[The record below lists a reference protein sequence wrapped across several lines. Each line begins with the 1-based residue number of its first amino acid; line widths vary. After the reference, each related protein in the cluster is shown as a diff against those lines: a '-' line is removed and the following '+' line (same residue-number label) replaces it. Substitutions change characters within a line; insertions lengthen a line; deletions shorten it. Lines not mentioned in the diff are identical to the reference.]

1 MANYN
6 VDIAV
11 ALKGAKKLTA
21 FSKDV
26 RTTQLQVEGLNKSLK
41 NAAKDQNL
49 LVRSFE
55 NLNTVLSSAKANF
68 NAVASG
74 TSKQITAAKQLISA
88 EKQLNKELLLR
99 NRLLSG
105 GQSAQSKRLPIDPV
119 LKSIQRNS
127 RKRTPIQQTKSEKTA
142 SSFLGFSQS
151 ADKILAEKI
160 VSTKRQELELQ
171 EALLALEIK
180 SAAKQNEKLQLIGE
194 VNRQTAQAVNN
205 ARLRGQFSPLT
216 SDVRGNIYDVKSRI
230 EGNTLASRRAK
241 FRNVFGGV
249 SGRDFG
255 QIGGRIGPVEPIR
268 SEGGFLAFSKAAD
281 KIAAGVKAN
290 VKQTTKTA
298 SILSQQATRAAF
310 EGMPFGVKDGQI
322 GPAAPPTFFNR
333 MGFGKNAQQ
342 GPFAMQGGAMGRL
355 KGGVGSAMIGGGF
368 PFLFGAGGLSAV
380 MGAGA
385 GAIGGALAPGGGF
398 ALSIAATAAAAQIED
413 AIKFRK
419 ELKLVNAQLQAVG
432 NSSIF
437 SRQEIKNF
445 AKELNITKEEATQL
459 VDSLVPRFTKKEADA
474 LINVFGKEGIGRF
487 DEIAGATDAPKLINE
502 IVKARDIIGQRKADE
517 LLADLKTKSNLE
529 VQLKLTKEIGEVNRK
544 NLLNTLKF
552 NTKIDGKA
560 FKKIIEEGDN
570 LQNFI
575 KQLDPNS
582 ELGKLF
588 QKADPDRLANAN
600 LYSQL
605 ARAFGPGGAKFMKEI
620 EPLFRKEFFDFIKP
634 LDDSIA
640 KTQQL
645 TEFTKEYL
653 LQLQEFEEFRAPV
666 DEIEKLSRATRVV
679 LDVSKELKTS
689 FAESFK
695 GIVKGTMTVTDAF
708 RNMLNRIGD
717 YFLDLAAQVLA
728 AGIQKSFLGLFQNM
742 FNVQM
747 PSISGMADGG
757 RVTGG
762 RPYIVGER
770 GPELFSPGVSGN
782 ITPNE
787 SLGGSTNIV
796 VNVDASGS
804 SVEGDEEQGR
814 ELGRMISVA
823 IQSELIKQ
831 KRPGGMLA

>member
-1 MANYN
+1 MAAGYDVNLN
-6 VDIAV
+6 IALKNSNKLMQLRKELKAVGEAQVRFNKAASEGNGIAV
-11 ALKGAKKLTA
+11 ATFNK
-21 FSKDV
+21 
-26 RTTQLQVEGLNKSLK
+26 LNKQLLRAKGLLDKAAYGTDSFKRAARALVNVEREHNHQLK
-41 NAAKDQNL
+41 
-49 LVRSFE
+49 
-55 NLNTVLSSAKANF
+55 
-68 NAVASG
+68 
-74 TSKQITAAKQLISA
+74 
-88 EKQLNKELLLR
+88 EKEKLLNKLR
-99 NRLLSG
+99 MES
-105 GQSAQSKRLPIDPV
+105 DPMFQ
-119 LKSIQRNS
+119 LKQQR
-127 RKRTPIQQTKSEKTA
+127 KQQIREN
-142 SSFLGFSQS
+142 
-151 ADKILAEKI
+151 I
-160 VSTKRQELELQ
+160 RQ
-171 EALLALEIK
+171 
-180 SAAKQNEKLQLIGE
+180 
-194 VNRQTAQAVNN
+194 
-205 ARLRGQFSPLT
+205 LR
-216 SDVRGNIYDVKSRI
+216 
-230 EGNTLASRRAK
+230 ASR
-241 FRNVFGGV
+241 FTNVNPNRPAVVG
-249 SGRDFG
+249 DYG
-255 QIGGRIGPVEPIR
+255 QTGGRIGPAQPLNN
-268 SEGGFLAFSKAAD
+268 SQGGFLAFNE
-281 KIAAGVKAN
+281 IAKKLDGTNLKN
-290 VKQTTKTA
+290 LKQNTKTA

-310 EGMPFGVKDGQI
+310 EGLPFGVRGGQI
-322 GPAAPPTFFNR
+322 GPGAAPPSSTFFNK
-333 MGFGKNAQQ
+333 MGFGKNAQG
-342 GPFAMQGGAMGRL
+342 GPFAMPGGAMGRL
-355 KGGVGSAMIGGGF
+355 KGGAGSAMIGGGF
-368 PFLFGAGGLSAV
+368 PFLFGAGGLSAI

-419 ELKLVNAQLQAVG
+419 ELKIVNAQLQAVG

-459 VDSLVPRFTKKEADA
+459 IDSFVPRFNTEETKA
-474 LINVFGKEGIGRF
+474 LVNVFGKDGVGKF
-487 DEIAGATDAPKLINE
+487 DEIAGASDAPKLINE
-502 IVKARDIIGQRKADE
+502 IVKARDIIGQKKSDE
-517 LLADLKTKSNLE
+517 LLADLKTKTNLQ
-529 VQLKLTKEIGEVNRK
+529 VQLKLTKEIGEANRRR
-544 NLLNTLKF
+544 LLDTLKF

-588 QKADPDRLANAN
+588 QKADPDKLADAN

-605 ARAFGPGGAKFMKEI
+605 ARAFGSGGVKFMKEI

-645 TEFTKEYL
+645 TEFTKEYI
-653 LQLQEFEEFRAPV
+653 LQLQEFEEFKAPV

-717 YFLDLAAQVLA
+717 YFLDLAAQVMA

-747 PSISGMADGG
+747 PSPMAEGG

-762 RPYIVGER
+762 KPYIVGER

-782 ITPNE
+782 ITPNHE
-787 SLGGSTNIV
+787 LGGSTNIV

-804 SVEGDEEQGR
+804 NVEGDEDRGK
-814 ELGRMISVA
+814 ELGRLISVA
-823 IQSELIKQ
+823 VQSEIIQ
-831 KRPGGMLA
+831 QQRPGGLLA

>member
-6 VDIAV
+6 VDISV
-11 ALKGAKKLTA
+11 AIKNTNKLTA
-21 FSKDV
+21 FNKQLDKTAETARRARQGLSEIGQTVKSNLASLSNLSAALSKA
-26 RTTQLQVEGLNKSLK
+26 QKEFN
-41 NAAKDQNL
+41 
-49 LVRSFE
+49 
-55 NLNTVLSSAKANF
+55 NTVLGTKASVL
-68 NAVASG
+68 AARDLA
-74 TSKQITAAKQLISA
+74 TA
-88 EKQLNKELLLR
+88 ERMVNKELKERTALMNKFR
-99 NRLLSG
+99 FQG
-105 GQSAQSKRLPIDPV
+105 GGSAFKSFSQRADQITSPNV
-119 LKSIQRNS
+119 LTNAQQKSIDRQN
-127 RKRTPIQQTKSEKTA
+127 RKRGITPTPFGAQPMVNQPFEAVSLTSPQAIRDRIINRRATNFARTGTA
-142 SSFLGFSQS
+142 SSFP
-151 ADKILAEKI
+151 
-160 VSTKRQELELQ
+160 
-171 EALLALEIK
+171 K
-180 SAAKQNEKLQLIGE
+180 SE
-194 VNRQTAQAVNN
+194 
-205 ARLRGQFSPLT
+205 
-216 SDVRGNIYDVKSRI
+216 
-230 EGNTLASRRAK
+230 
-241 FRNVFGGV
+241 
-249 SGRDFG
+249 
-255 QIGGRIGPVEPIR
+255 
-268 SEGGFLAFSKAAD
+268 GFLAFSKSAD

-310 EGMPFGVKDGQI
+310 EGMPFGVKGGQI
-322 GPAAPPTFFNR
+322 GAAPPPTIFNK
-333 MGFGKNAQQ
+333 MGFGKNANA
-342 GPFAMQGGAMGRL
+342 GGMFAMPGGAVGRL
-355 KGGVGSAMIGGGF
+355 KGGAGSAMIGGGF
-368 PFLFGAGGLSAV
+368 PFLFGAGGLSAA
-380 MGAGA
+380 MGGIAG
-385 GAIGGALAPGGGF
+385 GIGGALAPGGGF
-398 ALSIAATAAAAQIED
+398 ALSIAATAVAAQIED

-419 ELKLVNAQLQAVG
+419 ELKLVNSQLQAVG

-437 SRQEIKNF
+437 SRKEIKNL

-459 VDSLVPRFTKKEADA
+459 IDSFVPRFNTEETKA
-474 LINVFGKEGIGRF
+474 LVNVFGKDGIGKF

-502 IVKARDIIGQRKADE
+502 IVNARTIIGQKKSDE

-529 VQLKLTKEIGEVNRK
+529 VQLKLTKEIGEANRR
-544 NLLNTLKF
+544 NLLNTLEF

-560 FKKIIEEGDN
+560 FKDIINEGDN

-588 QKADPDRLANAN
+588 ARADPGKLADAN

-605 ARAFGPGGAKFMKEI
+605 VRALGGVKFMKEI

-640 KTQQL
+640 KTQEL

-653 LQLQEFEEFRAPV
+653 LSLQEFEEFRAPV
-666 DEIEKLSRATRVV
+666 DEIERLSRATRVV

-717 YFLDLAAQVLA
+717 YFLDLAAQVFA

-742 FNVQM
+742 FNIQM
-747 PSISGMADGG
+747 PAINGAMADGG
-757 RVTGG
+757 RVRGG
-762 RPYIVGER
+762 GTYLVGER
-770 GPELFSPGVSGN
+770 GAELFTPGVSGT

-831 KRPGGMLA
+831 KRPGGLLT

>member
-6 VDIAV
+6 VDIAI
-11 ALKGAKKLTA
+11 ALKNSKKLMELRKELKLATENQIRFNKA
-21 FSKDV
+21 AKEANGIAVVTFNK
-26 RTTQLQVEGLNKSLK
+26 LNK
-41 NAAKDQNL
+41 
-49 LVRSFE
+49 
-55 NLNTVLSSAKANF
+55 VLSRARSNLDKAAVGTASFRRSAKALVNVEKEH
-68 NAVASG
+68 N
-74 TSKQITAAKQLISA
+74 KQLI
-88 EKQLNKELLLR
+88 EKEKLLNKLR
-99 NRLLSG
+99 I
-105 GQSAQSKRLPIDPV
+105 QADPNFIV
-119 LKSIQRNS
+119 REQR
-127 RKRTPIQQTKSEKTA
+127 
-142 SSFLGFSQS
+142 
-151 ADKILAEKI
+151 
-160 VSTKRQELELQ
+160 
-171 EALLALEIK
+171 
-180 SAAKQNEKLQLIGE
+180 KLQIQENIRQLRTRKFGNVNPSRPADITFGQVGGKIGPAQLID
-194 VNRQTAQAVNN
+194 NRQ
-205 ARLRGQFSPLT
+205 
-216 SDVRGNIYDVKSRI
+216 
-230 EGNTLASRRAK
+230 
-241 FRNVFGGV
+241 
-249 SGRDFG
+249 
-255 QIGGRIGPVEPIR
+255 
-268 SEGGFLAFSKAAD
+268 GGFLAFSKVAD
-281 KIAAGVKAN
+281 KIADGVKAN

-298 SILSQQATRAAF
+298 QVLTQQATRSNF
-310 EGMPFGVKDGQI
+310 EAISNQFGVPGGRI
-322 GPAAPPTFFNR
+322 GPQQAPFFNR
-333 MGFGKNAQQ
+333 MGFGRNAKST
-342 GPFAMQGGAMGRL
+342 GPFAMPGGAAGRL
-355 KGGVGSAMIGGGF
+355 KGGVGSALIGGGF
-368 PFLFGAGGLSAV
+368 PFLFGAGGLSAI
-380 MGAGA
+380 MGGAA

-398 ALSIAATAAAAQIED
+398 ALSIAATAIAAQIED
-413 AIKFRK
+413 AMKFRK

-459 VDSLVPRFTKKEADA
+459 VDSLVPRFTKQEADA
-474 LINVFGKEGIGRF
+474 LIDVFGKDGVGRF

-529 VQLKLTKEIGEVNRK
+529 VQLKLTKQIAEVNRK
-544 NLLNTLKF
+544 NLLNTLEF

-560 FKKIIEEGDN
+560 FKDIVDEGNN

-588 QKADPDRLANAN
+588 QKADPDKLANAN

-605 ARAFGPGGAKFMKEI
+605 ARAFGPGGVKFMKEI

-640 KTQQL
+640 KTLQL

-653 LQLQEFEEFRAPV
+653 LQLQEFEEFKAPV
-666 DEIEKLSRATRVV
+666 DELERLSRATRVV
-679 LDVSKELKTS
+679 LDLSKEIKTS

-747 PSISGMADGG
+747 PAIDGAMANGG
-757 RVTGG
+757 RVQGG
-762 RPYIVGER
+762 GNYLVGER
-770 GPELFSPGVSGN
+770 GPELFSPGVSGS

-787 SLGGSTNIV
+787 ALGGSTNIV

-823 IQSELIKQ
+823 IQSELIRQ
-831 KRPGGMLA
+831 KRPGGLLT

>member
-1 MANYN
+1 MAAGYDVNLN
-6 VDIAV
+6 IALKNSNKLMQLRKELKAVGEAQVRFNKAASEGNGIAV
-11 ALKGAKKLTA
+11 ATFNK
-21 FSKDV
+21 
-26 RTTQLQVEGLNKSLK
+26 LNKQLLRAKGLLDKAAYGTDSFKRAARALVNVEKEHNHQLK
-41 NAAKDQNL
+41 
-49 LVRSFE
+49 
-55 NLNTVLSSAKANF
+55 
-68 NAVASG
+68 
-74 TSKQITAAKQLISA
+74 
-88 EKQLNKELLLR
+88 EKEKLLNKLR
-99 NRLLSG
+99 MES
-105 GQSAQSKRLPIDPV
+105 DPLFQ
-119 LKSIQRNS
+119 LKQQR
-127 RKRTPIQQTKSEKTA
+127 KQQIREN
-142 SSFLGFSQS
+142 
-151 ADKILAEKI
+151 I
-160 VSTKRQELELQ
+160 RQ
-171 EALLALEIK
+171 
-180 SAAKQNEKLQLIGE
+180 
-194 VNRQTAQAVNN
+194 
-205 ARLRGQFSPLT
+205 LR
-216 SDVRGNIYDVKSRI
+216 
-230 EGNTLASRRAK
+230 ASR
-241 FRNVFGGV
+241 FTNVNPNRPAVVG
-249 SGRDFG
+249 DYG
-255 QIGGRIGPVEPIR
+255 QTGGRIGPAQPLNN
-268 SEGGFLAFSKAAD
+268 SQGGFLAFNE
-281 KIAAGVKAN
+281 IAKKLDGTNLKN
-290 VKQTTKTA
+290 LKQNTKTA

-310 EGMPFGVKDGQI
+310 EGLPFGVRGGQI
-322 GPAAPPTFFNR
+322 GPGAAPPSSTFFNK
-333 MGFGKNAQQ
+333 MGFGKNAQG
-342 GPFAMQGGAMGRL
+342 GPFAMPGGAMGRL
-355 KGGVGSAMIGGGF
+355 KGGAGSAMIGGGF
-368 PFLFGAGGLSAV
+368 PFLFGAGGLSAI

-419 ELKLVNAQLQAVG
+419 ELKIVNAQLQAVG

-459 VDSLVPRFTKKEADA
+459 IDSFVPRFNTEETKA
-474 LINVFGKEGIGRF
+474 LVNVFGKDGVGKF
-487 DEIAGATDAPKLINE
+487 DEIAGASDAPKLINE
-502 IVKARDIIGQRKADE
+502 IVKARDIIGQKKSDE
-517 LLADLKTKSNLE
+517 LLADLKTKTNLQ
-529 VQLKLTKEIGEVNRK
+529 VQLKLTKEIGEANRRR
-544 NLLNTLKF
+544 LLDTLKF

-588 QKADPDRLANAN
+588 QKADPDKLADAN

-605 ARAFGPGGAKFMKEI
+605 ARAFGSGGVKFMKEI

-645 TEFTKEYL
+645 TEFTKEYI
-653 LQLQEFEEFRAPV
+653 LQLQEFEEFKAPV

-717 YFLDLAAQVLA
+717 YFLDLAAQVMA

-747 PSISGMADGG
+747 PSPMAEGG

-762 RPYIVGER
+762 KPYIVGER

-782 ITPNE
+782 ITPNHE
-787 SLGGSTNIV
+787 LGGSTNIV

-804 SVEGDEEQGR
+804 NVEGDEDRGK
-814 ELGRMISVA
+814 ELGRLISVA
-823 IQSELIKQ
+823 VQSEIIQ
-831 KRPGGMLA
+831 QQRPGGLLA

>member
-1 MANYN
+1 GYDVNLNIALKNSNKLMQLRKELKAVGEAQVRFNKAASEGN
-6 VDIAV
+6 GIAV
-11 ALKGAKKLTA
+11 ATFNK
-21 FSKDV
+21 
-26 RTTQLQVEGLNKSLK
+26 LNKQLLRAKGLLDKAAYGTDSFKRAARALVNVEREHNHQLK
-41 NAAKDQNL
+41 
-49 LVRSFE
+49 
-55 NLNTVLSSAKANF
+55 
-68 NAVASG
+68 
-74 TSKQITAAKQLISA
+74 
-88 EKQLNKELLLR
+88 EKEKLLNKLR
-99 NRLLSG
+99 MES
-105 GQSAQSKRLPIDPV
+105 DPMFQ
-119 LKSIQRNS
+119 LKQQR
-127 RKRTPIQQTKSEKTA
+127 KQQIREN
-142 SSFLGFSQS
+142 
-151 ADKILAEKI
+151 I
-160 VSTKRQELELQ
+160 RQ
-171 EALLALEIK
+171 
-180 SAAKQNEKLQLIGE
+180 
-194 VNRQTAQAVNN
+194 
-205 ARLRGQFSPLT
+205 LR
-216 SDVRGNIYDVKSRI
+216 
-230 EGNTLASRRAK
+230 ASR
-241 FRNVFGGV
+241 FTNVNPNRPAVVG
-249 SGRDFG
+249 DYG
-255 QIGGRIGPVEPIR
+255 QTGGRIGPAQPLNN
-268 SEGGFLAFSKAAD
+268 SQGGFLAFNE
-281 KIAAGVKAN
+281 IAKKLDGTNLKN
-290 VKQTTKTA
+290 LKQNTKTA

-310 EGMPFGVKDGQI
+310 EGLPFGVRGGQI
-322 GPAAPPTFFNR
+322 GPGAAPPSSTFFNK
-333 MGFGKNAQQ
+333 MGFGKNAQG
-342 GPFAMQGGAMGRL
+342 GPFAMPGGAMGRL
-355 KGGVGSAMIGGGF
+355 KGGAGSAMIGGGF
-368 PFLFGAGGLSAV
+368 PFLFGAGGLSAI

-419 ELKLVNAQLQAVG
+419 ELKIVNAQLQAVG

-459 VDSLVPRFTKKEADA
+459 IDSFVPRFNTEETKA
-474 LINVFGKEGIGRF
+474 LVNVFGKDGVGKF
-487 DEIAGATDAPKLINE
+487 DEIAGASDAPKLINE
-502 IVKARDIIGQRKADE
+502 IVKARDIIGQKKSDE
-517 LLADLKTKSNLE
+517 LLADLKTKTNLQ
-529 VQLKLTKEIGEVNRK
+529 VQLKLTKEIGEANRRR
-544 NLLNTLKF
+544 LLDTLKF

-588 QKADPDRLANAN
+588 QKADPDKLADAN

-605 ARAFGPGGAKFMKEI
+605 ARAFGSGGVKFMKEI

-645 TEFTKEYL
+645 TEFTKEYI
-653 LQLQEFEEFRAPV
+653 LQLQEFEEFKAPV

-717 YFLDLAAQVLA
+717 YFLDLAAQVMA

-747 PSISGMADGG
+747 PSPMAEGG

-762 RPYIVGER
+762 KPYIVGER

-782 ITPNE
+782 ITPNHE
-787 SLGGSTNIV
+787 LGGSTNIV

-804 SVEGDEEQGR
+804 
-814 ELGRMISVA
+814 
-823 IQSELIKQ
+823 
-831 KRPGGMLA
+831 